1 MNDKLV
7 SDPTA
12 PLTWWTEPFV
22 TDWIAA
28 VSAFVSAVAVVLAL
42 LYARKEIS
50 AWRNE
55 ARGRRRA
62 QVAED
67 VLAAAHNADD
77 VIRSL
82 RSPMDSVPVEKIKDR
97 TYTYKRRYERMVER
111 GEIFE
116 ALRYAQIRAKAVLR
130 DDRVDAAIEKIF
142 RVRMDFMFA
151 LEDAVDSVTGEQDLD
166 PNDREFLQEQRKM
179 IFGRFNENDELH
191 VTLTDALNEL
201 DKILGPVARFE
212 VSNAKV

>member
-1 MNDKLV
+1 M
-7 SDPTA
+7 
-12 PLTWWTEPFV
+12 
-22 TDWIAA
+22 
-28 VSAFVSAVAVVLAL
+28 
-42 LYARKEIS
+42 
-50 AWRNE
+50 WRDE

-67 VLAAAHNADD
+67 VFAAAHNAAD

-82 RSPMDSVPVEKIKDR
+82 RSPMDSVPEEKIKDR
-97 TYTYKRRYERMVER
+97 TYIYKRRHERMVER

-116 ALRYAQIRAKAVLR
+116 ALRHAQIRAKAVLR

-151 LEDAVDSVTGEQDLD
+151 LQDAVDSVTDEQDLD
-166 PNDREFLQEQRKM
+166 PDDREFLQEQRKM

>member
-1 MNDKLV
+1 MNDRLV
-7 SDPTA
+7 SDLTA
-12 PLTWWTEPFV
+12 PLTWWTGPFV
-22 TDWIAA
+22 TDWIVA
-28 VSAFVSAVAVVLAL
+28 VSAFVSAGAVVWAL
-42 LYARKEIS
+42 VYAYKEIS
-50 AWRNE
+50 AWRDE

-67 VLAAAHNADD
+67 VLAAAHNATDA
-77 VIRSL
+77 IRSL

-130 DDRVDAAIEKIF
+130 YDGVDPAIEKIF

-151 LEDAVDSVTGEQDLD
+151 LQDMVDFMTGEED
-166 PNDREFLQEQRKM
+166 PDADDREFLQEARKK

-191 VTLTDALNEL
+191 VTLTDALDKL
-201 DKILGPVARFE
+201 DEILGPVVRFE

>member
-1 MNDKLV
+1 MNDRLV
-7 SDPTA
+7 SDLTA
-12 PLTWWTEPFV
+12 PLTWWTGPFV
-22 TDWIAA
+22 TDWIVA
-28 VSAFVSAVAVVLAL
+28 VSAFVSAGAVVWAL
-42 LYARKEIS
+42 VYAYKEIS
-50 AWRNE
+50 AWRDE

-67 VLAAAHNADD
+67 VLAAAHNATDA
-77 VIRSL
+77 IRSL

-130 DDRVDAAIEKIF
+130 YDGVDPAIEKIF

-151 LEDAVDSVTGEQDLD
+151 LQDAVDSVTDEQDLD
-166 PNDREFLQEQRKM
+166 PDDREFLQEQRKM